1 MLMYD
6 ERKNKMVSYNSTGF
20 DHDIARQIYHTHT
33 ETKNK
38 KLEAYTEKNY
48 KFFVVNPMI
57 EEHQNPFLIFNV
69 EK

>member
-20 DHDIARQIYHTHT
+20 DHDIACQIYHTHT